1 MGPECG
7 EQPRRLTNATEKSS
21 VELGLR
27 PNLEGKA
34 ESWKGEEPSNYDKDQ
49 RVQEKHEEPFKRD
62 WRFWTIIA
70 TLSVI
75 GILSSLEN
83 TVVVTSLSVMADDLA
98 LGENYIWIT
107 NVFFLTG

>member
-1 MGPECG
+1 MG
-7 EQPRRLTNATEKSS
+7 LKSS
-21 VELGLR
+21 EQSHTLAKTPDESSVRIGVHQDAKRETDSVEEKEHGIDDKR
-27 PNLEGKA
+27 
-34 ESWKGEEPSNYDKDQ
+34 GEPA
-49 RVQEKHEEPFKRD
+49 KRG
-62 WRFWTIIA
+62 WRFWTIIG

-83 TVVVTSLSVMADDLA
+83 TVVVTSLSVMVEDLG